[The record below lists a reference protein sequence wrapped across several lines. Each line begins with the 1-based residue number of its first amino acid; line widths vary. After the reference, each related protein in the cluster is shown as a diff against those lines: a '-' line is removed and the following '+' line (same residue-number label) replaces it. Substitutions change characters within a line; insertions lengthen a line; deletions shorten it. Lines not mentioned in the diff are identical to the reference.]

1 MQLPHGANLCGD
13 FSCFQI
19 IVLRYNRKILG
30 FLLESLRL
38 MQYDK
43 DRILHISEV

>member
-1 MQLPHGANLCGD
+1 MQMPHGVNLCGN
-13 FSCFQI
+13 SYYHEI
-19 IVLRYNRKILG
+19 SVLIYNRKTLR
-30 FLLESLRL
+30 FYLESLRL